1 LNMSN
6 LALTKRQ
13 CISIVNSHTLN
24 LITMKKTILFIAIIL
39 LSFSAK
45 AQWLGT
51 TPVYYTAGNAGI
63 ATNLPTHSLTF
74 GSASTGIA
82 LYNTTDQTTNFE
94 RLRQF
99 WNLNTYNMA
108 METGGTG
115 TARALAFSSGSRIF
129 TITGTLAGAGAGPFD
144 FNHGTPVGSGT
155 QSFATFT
162 GSNSFSSGTT
172 NEVAIVPTISQT
184 GTTSFRGLWISPYL
198 STTGSGAK
206 YLIDAGT
213 NTASNGTGTHTSKFT
228 VDAAGNLTVAG
239 VLQSANF
246 YTPGNNVVAG
256 GASGL
261 AITTGVFNN
270 IMGYGVAPVLTT
282 GFRNT
287 LIGGQSTAFNKITA
301 QSITTGNDNV
311 FIAPGAGSLL
321 TNASNNVGIGSGAL
335 LSSNGNNN
343 TAVGYTAGESTSS
356 GVNNSFFGSV
366 AGLNNTTGYQNSAIG
381 YKAGVTNT
389 YGLNNTYLGAYAGC
403 APGTIDG
410 LNNTTAIG
418 YNAQVTAS
426 NSVIL
431 GNGANVG
438 IGTTAPTHSL
448 SLGASTS
455 GIALYNTTDQTT
467 NFSRL
472 REFWDG
478 AAYNI
483 GADAGGTVGAAD
495 IKISS
500 TASQLVVSGAGV
512 NGSGI
517 ELRRNSTAVTH
528 LFSVT
533 SSGLTGIGMQ
543 DVLAITPT
551 ITHSGGGGFRGL
563 FISPF
568 KSTVGSGSRYL
579 IDAGTNTAAN
589 GNGTHTTR
597 FYIDDTGQGYFAG
610 NVGIGTT
617 TPDAN
622 LAVNGTI
629 HTKEVKIDITGFPD
643 YVFKPTYRLQPLSAL
658 KNYIDQNQHL
668 PEMPSAQE
676 VTKNGVNLG
685 EMNKL
690 LVKKVEELTLY
701 LIEKDKQLQDQEK
714 RLQKLESKLKD
725 N

>member
-1 LNMSN
+1 MSN

-321 TNASNNVGIGSGAL
+321 TTASNNVGIGSGAL

-410 LNNTTAIG
+410 LNNTTAVG

-438 IGTTAPTHSL
+438 IGTTAPALALHV
-448 SLGASTS
+448 ASNGSTGQARFADATNAYYYDMGRINATGGFEINGNQTAS
-455 GIALYNTTDQTT
+455 VSYN
-467 NFSRL
+467 FK
-472 REFWDG
+472 
-478 AAYNI
+478 
-483 GADAGGTVGAAD
+483 AGGTSMLYVTPGG
-495 IKISS
+495 
-500 TASQLVVSGAGV
+500 TA
-512 NGSGI
+512 
-517 ELRRNSTAVTH
+517 
-528 LFSVT
+528 
-533 SSGLTGIGMQ
+533 
-543 DVLAITPT
+543 
-551 ITHSGGGGFRGL
+551 
-563 FISPF
+563 
-568 KSTVGSGSRYL
+568 
-579 IDAGTNTAAN
+579 
-589 GNGTHTTR
+589 
-597 FYIDDTGQGYFAG
+597 
-610 NVGIGTT
+610 IGTT
-617 TPDAN
+617 TMPSGYKF
-622 LAVNGTI
+622 AVNGSAIATSM
-629 HTKEVKIDITGFPD
+629 TVKAYANWPD
-643 YVFKPTYRLQPLSAL
+643 FVFKPTYQLPKLSEL
-658 KNYIDQNQHL
+658 KTYIDQNQHL
-668 PEMPSAQE
+668 PEIPSEAE
-676 VTKNGVNLG
+676 VQKNGINLG

-690 LVKKVEELTLY
+690 LLKKVEELTLY
-701 LIEKDKQLQDQEK
+701 LIELKQDNDQLKATQKIITEK
-714 RLQKLESKLKD
+714 LNHL